1 MKIRLDN
8 IFNRLR
14 ERVRVEPLSPINVL
28 PKVSIFNNSNKDTK
42 SKNELGLPTI
52 FKPVKDLPI
61 VSLSDRPLNTIKEE
75 FVSEEFLD
83 PKVKEAEEA
92 FDILDS
98 AVDFQLVVTDD
109 VYVETPDIRN
119 IRYPKEIKGGD
130 FIGYDVDF
138 EISFDTTD
146 STSYVNIDIGN
157 VKNALR
163 KSPDEQ
169 TQQRGLNSKK
179 GGRGLD
185 RARERREERRS
196 KPTNSNKP
204 NNRFLLKL
212 NVKDVLINYLDLEGT
227 EDIDIINI
235 PFRLTPVNAN
245 SRKQVNGKTETFNV
259 RFDKGDLDIPR
270 SVAINRIVEGF
281 QSQLKTGGFSVSKYL
296 THLVHLGDG
305 NNKLISNWIGVKQ
318 NPEARDGESSLILK
332 LYEPLAPEI
341 QPNQKLWISKLQSEP
356 IIETVTL
363 VSDGDEYCP
372 PLQGPNFS
380 LETNTSVGYQIYDDL
395 LASGSGTSTNLVNE
409 YTSTLGIDTEKL
421 TIQYVDDSNYTFE
434 NYVRFGS
441 AEERIKN
448 FLYKIQL
455 IEGYEDQLSGLTGV
469 EIEVGTIETE
479 DGYVLLTENGLTISI
494 DSLSITPQTEVE
506 ASRVT
511 KKINQVIRTFDG
523 FEKFLYS
530 SSDSLA
536 YPKVGNTLV
545 SSTDSSAV
553 SWYNSSINYA
563 ANYDKNNVNY
573 LVNNL
578 PEYIRED
585 YDNEEYMLFLD
596 MIGQHFDV
604 IWTYINGISNSKRLE
619 HKVINGI
626 PDTLVSHMLESLGW
640 DKKRA
645 YDSQY
650 LWEYALG
657 QYKDGTQKYD
667 RSLKDA
673 NEEIWRRVLNNLP
686 YLLKNKGTSRSL
698 KAVLATYGV
707 PQSLLTIMEF
717 GGPQDPT
724 QGGSTSFTFEDRT
737 AAIKLSGSQYID
749 TYWETTDYV
758 PNSIELNVK
767 FEEAGN
773 HGLVYNTLNGEDI
786 GWKLEAIQTTGSL
799 GKVKLSISGSS
810 ELKELES
817 NELRLFT
824 DTYKQIVVTREE
836 TSPSHSFNLYVKEAK
851 GGRLRIDDVQTLSIE
866 PGSSW
871 DYDTNLRIGGSG
883 SAGLIGSIDEF
894 RIWKTPLD
902 NASISNHAKIPDAI
916 SGNNYTASASELLL
930 RHDFEYPKN
939 RHTSGDTE
947 IINVSI
953 SEEYQ
958 NSGNQ
963 VTSSIAVGFANLA
976 SYPYNYESYE
986 RSVTAQVPSMG
997 FNFANKIRFEN
1008 QTLVGDLSHRARA
1021 TKKSFDQ
1028 APVDSPKLGLFF
1040 SPSKELNM
1048 DILKSFGNFNID
1060 NYIGDPRDEFN
1071 EEYTELKSLRDY
1083 YFERLNRNVQEYIQ
1097 LVRNIDKSLFDV
1109 LEDLVPARAKVAKGL
1124 LIEPHILER
1133 NKQKWKRP
1141 SSERRDYESE
1151 INIDENNKIE
1161 LSYSSYQGDLNV
1173 DDEISY
1179 NSTYDT
1185 YDGIVDVNDD
1195 TSLESDYKTY
1205 NTTITSNDDIILE
1218 GSAPF
1223 YVADITSSIGVELQS
1238 IVDLNDFVQVGL
1250 SDIGFGLFASAS
1262 HGVVTT
1268 LDIFGNITSSRQQIY
1283 EVDNQFTEKILTQTE
1298 GWPATTNAEQVK
1310 YEYVNVNKNKR
1321 DVTIIPFGGTTP
1333 SVSGN
1338 ITSVTP
1344 LNGYLPSHY
1353 KFVKNHSLGLE
1364 RSFFRGSQQTSATTP
1379 DGLSPV
1385 ETFTTNPNILKVA
1398 DTGRGSGEPILEV
1411 D

>member
-1 MKIRLDN
+1 MKFLGSKIFDRLQ
-8 IFNRLR
+8 
-14 ERVRVEPLSPINVL
+14 ERVRQEPLSPVNVR
-28 PKVSIFNNSNKDTK
+28 PKVGFFGRRKNKDLK
-42 SKNELGLPTI
+42 STNELGLPTI
-52 FKPVKDLPI
+52 FKPIKDLPI
-61 VSLSDRPLNTIKEE
+61 VSLSDRPLPSIKEE

-83 PKVKEAEEA
+83 PKVQEAEDA

-98 AVDFQLVVTDD
+98 AIDFQLVVTDD
-109 VYVETPDIRN
+109 VYVETPDIRS
-119 IRYPKEIKGGD
+119 IQYPKEIKGGD

-138 EISFDTTD
+138 QISFLATP
-146 STSYVNIDIGN
+146 STSYVDIGIGKN
-157 VKNALR
+157 SNALR
-163 KSPDEQ
+163 RSAN
-169 TQQRGLNSKK
+169 QRNKFKK
-179 GGRGLD
+179 GEGKRD
-185 RARERREERRS
+185 VYEE
-196 KPTNSNKP
+196 PTPSDSY
-204 NNRFLLKL
+204 LLKF
-212 NVKDVLINYLDLEGT
+212 NVKEVLINYLDLEGT
-227 EDIDIINI
+227 EGIDIINI
-235 PFRLTPVNAN
+235 PFTLTPVNAN
-245 SRKQVNGKTETFNV
+245 GKKPVKGKTETFTV

-270 SVAINRIVEGF
+270 SVAVNRIVEGF
-281 QSQLKTGGFSVSKYL
+281 KSQLDIDKFNNSKYL
-296 THLVHLGDG
+296 THLAHLGDG
-305 NNKLISNWIGVKQ
+305 NNKLISNWVGLPDD
-318 NPEARDGESSLILK
+318 NSLILK
-332 LYEPLAPEI
+332 LYEPLSPEI
-341 QPNQKLWISKLQSEP
+341 QPNQKLWLSKLQSEP
-356 IIETVTL
+356 IIETITL

-409 YTSTLGIDTEKL
+409 YTTKLGIDTEKL
-421 TIQYVDDSNYTFE
+421 TIQYVSGSDYTFE
-434 NYVRFGS
+434 NYARFGS

-448 FLYKIQL
+448 FWYKIQL
-455 IEGYEDQLSGLTGV
+455 IESYEETLSNLTGV
-469 EIEVGTIETE
+469 EVEVGTLETE
-479 DGYVLLTENGLTISI
+479 DGYVLLTEAGVQLAI

-506 ASRVT
+506 ANRVT
-511 KKINQVIRTFDG
+511 EKINQVIRTFDG

-536 YPKVGNTLV
+536 YPKTGNVLV
-545 SSTDSSAV
+545 SSTDSSATA
-553 SWYNSSINYA
+553 WYNSAVNYA
-563 ANYDKNNVNY
+563 SNYDRNNVNY
-573 LVNNL
+573 LVNNV
-578 PEYIRED
+578 PEYLRED

-604 IWTYINGISNSKRLE
+604 IWAYINGISNSKRLE
-619 HKVINGI
+619 HKVVNGI

-640 DKKRA
+640 NKRRA
-645 YDSQY
+645 YDSQF

-686 YLLKNKGTSRSL
+686 YLLKHKGTSRSL

-749 TYWETTDYV
+749 TFWDTTDTI
-758 PNSIELNVK
+758 PNTIELNVK
-767 FEEAGN
+767 FEESGN
-773 HGLVYNTLNGEDI
+773 HGLIYNTLNGEDI
-786 GWKLEAIQTTGSL
+786 GWKLEANQTTGSL
-799 GKVKLSISGSS
+799 GKVKLTISGSS
-810 ELKELES
+810 DVKELES
-817 NELRLFT
+817 SEIRLFN
-824 DTYKQIVVTREE
+824 DTYKQIVLTREE
-836 TSPSHSFNLYVKEAK
+836 TSPSHSINLYVKEAK

-871 DYDTNLRIGGSG
+871 DYDTKLRIGGSG
-883 SAGLIGSIDEF
+883 SAGLIGSIDELRF
-894 RIWKTPLD
+894 WKTPLD
-902 NASISNHAKIPDAI
+902 NAAITNHTKIPDAI
-916 SGNNYTASASELLL
+916 NGNNYTASASELLL

-947 IINVSI
+947 IINVAI
-953 SEEYQ
+953 SEEYAD
-958 NSGNQ
+958 SGTPI
-963 VTSSIAVGFANLA
+963 TSSIAVGFANLA

-997 FNFANKIRFEN
+997 FNFSNKIRFEN
-1008 QTLVGDLSHRARA
+1008 QTLVGDLSHRVRA

-1040 SPSKELNM
+1040 SPTKELNM

-1071 EEYTELKSLRDY
+1071 EDYTELKTLRDY
-1083 YFERLNRNVQEYIQ
+1083 YFERLDRNVQEYIQ

-1141 SSERRDYESE
+1141 SSEKNDYETS
-1151 INIDENNKIE
+1151 INIDDTNEIE
-1161 LSYSSYQGDLNV
+1161 SDYNVHTGELNV

-1185 YDGIVDVNDD
+1185 YDGTLGVNDD
-1195 TSLESDYKTY
+1195 IILDTIYSTY
-1205 NTTITSNDDIILE
+1205 NTSVTASDDIILE

-1223 YVADITSSIGVELQS
+1223 YIADITASIGEELQS
-1238 IVDLNDFVQVGL
+1238 IVDLTDFVQIGL
-1250 SDIGFGLFASAS
+1250 DDRGFGLFASSS

-1283 EVDNQFTEKILTQTE
+1283 EVDNQFTEKVLTQTE
-1298 GWPATTNAEQVK
+1298 GWPATTNNEQVK
-1310 YEYVNVNKNKR
+1310 YEYLNVVKNKR
-1321 DVTIIPFGGTTP
+1321 DVTTIPFGGTAPT
-1333 SVSGN
+1333 VSGD

-1353 KFVKNHSLGLE
+1353 KFVKNHSLGLQ
-1364 RSFFRGSQQTSATTP
+1364 RSFFIGSQQTSTTTP